1 MTNNIKTLKIIHFA
15 ICSGVIFIYF
25 FIGEITMEK
34 LSIQKVENSEIVYFL
49 IPILAIVLGN
59 LLFKSQLKQ
68 ADPNSNLEE
77 YLPIYQTASIIRWA
91 ILEGAAFFILFLK
104 NNLVLLGIII
114 IAYLIYLR
122 PTMDK
127 IESDFSKIKR

>member
-1 MTNNIKTLKIIHFA
+1 
-15 ICSGVIFIYF
+15 
-25 FIGEITMEK
+25 MEK
-34 LSIQKVENSEIVYFL
+34 LNIQKVENSEIGYFM
-49 IPILAIVLGN
+49 IPILAIILGN
-59 LLFKSQLKQ
+59 ILFKSQLKQ
-68 ADPNSNLEE
+68 ANPNLNLEE

-91 ILEGAAFFILFLK
+91 ILEGAALFILFLK
-104 NNLVLLGIII
+104 SNFVLLGILI

>member
-1 MTNNIKTLKIIHFA
+1 MTNNIKTLKIIHLA

>member
-1 MTNNIKTLKIIHFA
+1 MTPNIKTLKIIHLA

-25 FIGEITMEK
+25 FIG
-34 LSIQKVENSEIVYFL
+34 YFM
-49 IPILAIVLGN
+49 IPILAIILGN
-59 LLFKSQLKQ
+59 ILFKSQLKQ
-68 ADPNSNLEE
+68 ANPNLNLEE

-91 ILEGAAFFILFLK
+91 ILEGAALFILFLK
-104 NNLVLLGIII
+104 SNFVLLGILI